1 MLEKQMDISDN
12 NYIFSRKTLWVL
24 ALFCIAAFFLFLG
37 SALFNTRGEPRE
49 AIVAV
54 SMLDN
59 GDWILPVN
67 NGTEIAF
74 KPPLLHWC
82 IAAAYTLTGAVTEYT
97 SRLPS
102 ALSLCLMTL
111 CLFAFFAKRSGERAA
126 LLTALI
132 TLTNFE
138 VHRAGYACR
147 VDMLLAALMVLA
159 LLALYR
165 WWEQGLRGVPWGAA
179 ACLAGAALT
188 KGPVGVLLPCACAGL
203 FYLLRGVR
211 LWSAVWRLTLVALAA
226 LLPLGAWYCA
236 AYMQPHGGDR
246 FLQLIYEENVLRLM
260 GKMTYASHINP
271 WWYNVQTILTGMLPY
286 TLLLLI
292 APFFIRRGKS
302 AGEAKKNPSLWQKV
316 KAYYK
321 QMPSVRLYAAVCTAV
336 IFVFYCIPASK
347 RSTYLL
353 PLYPFL
359 SYFVAEGIL
368 WLAQKRAGA
377 VRAFCGIVAALGIV
391 LTLLYICILAGL
403 VPESIA
409 AHVRHAD
416 QNIAFFRALQQPAW
430 WQMAVI
436 AVPLMSG
443 LLYFFRNRLPRLYGS
458 LALWSALL
466 PAALF
471 FALDGAYQPLV
482 LNAKSD
488 KRVAEHIALLAPE
501 GTIYSYRTDVL
512 LANRMHPFTVNFY
525 LHDRIIPIDCA
536 PQAPAQGWLLTGNE
550 EIEEFKKAYPQY
562 APTLVYDSRH
572 RSCDD
577 KKFLKLYRFEKRVG
591 AFCKTSAK

>member
-1 MLEKQMDISDN
+1 MDISEN
-12 NYIFSRKTLWVL
+12 HYSNSRKTLWVL

-54 SMLDN
+54 SMIDN

-82 IAAAYTLTGAVTEYT
+82 VAAASTLTGAVTEYT

-111 CLFAFFAKRSGERAA
+111 CLFAFFAKRSGERTA

-165 WWEQGLRGVPWGAA
+165 WWERGLRGVPWGAA

-226 LLPLGAWYCA
+226 LLPLAAWYCA
-236 AYMQPHGGDR
+236 AYMQPHGGER
-246 FLQLIYEENVLRLM
+246 FLQLIYEENVLRLI
-260 GKMTYASHINP
+260 GKMTYESHINP

-286 TLLLLI
+286 TLLLFI

-302 AGEAKKNPSLWQKV
+302 AGEAKENSSLWQKV

-321 QMPSVRLYAAVCTAV
+321 QMPAVRLYAAVCTAV

-391 LTLLYICILAGL
+391 LTLLYICVLAGL
-403 VPESIA
+403 VPESIV
-409 AHVRHAD
+409 AHGRHAD
-416 QNIAFFRALQQPAW
+416 QNL
-430 WQMAVI
+430 
-436 AVPLMSG
+436 
-443 LLYFFRNRLPRLYGS
+443 
-458 LALWSALL
+458 
-466 PAALF
+466 
-471 FALDGAYQPLV
+471 
-482 LNAKSD
+482 
-488 KRVAEHIALLAPE
+488 
-501 GTIYSYRTDVL
+501 
-512 LANRMHPFTVNFY
+512 
-525 LHDRIIPIDCA
+525 
-536 PQAPAQGWLLTGNE
+536 
-550 EIEEFKKAYPQY
+550 
-562 APTLVYDSRH
+562 
-572 RSCDD
+572 
-577 KKFLKLYRFEKRVG
+577 
-591 AFCKTSAK
+591 

>member
-1 MLEKQMDISDN
+1 MNISEN
-12 NYIFSRKTLWVL
+12 NYSNPRKTLWML

-82 IAAAYTLTGAVTEYT
+82 IAAASTLTGAVTEYT

-111 CLFAFFAKRSGERAA
+111 CLFAFFAKRSDGRAA

-165 WWEQGLRGVPWGAA
+165 WWERGLRGVPWAAA

-188 KGPVGVLLPCACAGL
+188 KGPVGALLPCACAGL
-203 FYLLRGVR
+203 FYLLRGVK

-226 LLPLGAWYCA
+226 LLPLAAWYCA
-236 AYMQPHGGDR
+236 AYVQPHGGER

-260 GKMTYASHINP
+260 GKMTYESHINP
-271 WWYNVQTILTGMLPY
+271 WWYNVQTVLVGMLPY

-292 APFFIRRGKS
+292 APFVIKRGKQ
-302 AGEAKKNPSLWQKV
+302 ARGRTAAKH
-316 KAYYK
+316 
-321 QMPSVRLYAAVCTAV
+321 VCVAK
-336 IFVFYCIPASK
+336 SK
-347 RSTYLL
+347 
-353 PLYPFL
+353 
-359 SYFVAEGIL
+359 
-368 WLAQKRAGA
+368 
-377 VRAFCGIVAALGIV
+377 
-391 LTLLYICILAGL
+391 
-403 VPESIA
+403 
-409 AHVRHAD
+409 
-416 QNIAFFRALQQPAW
+416 
-430 WQMAVI
+430 
-436 AVPLMSG
+436 G
-443 LLYFFRNRLPRLYGS
+443 LLQKDAGCAPVCSDVRGGDLRVLLHSGKQ
-458 LALWSALL
+458 AQHL
-466 PAALF
+466 PAA
-471 FALDGAYQPLV
+471 ALSVPVVFRGGGHPVARAKAGGRGARV
-482 LNAKSD
+482 L
-488 KRVAEHIALLAPE
+488 
-501 GTIYSYRTDVL
+501 
-512 LANRMHPFTVNFY
+512 
-525 LHDRIIPIDCA
+525 
-536 PQAPAQGWLLTGNE
+536 
-550 EIEEFKKAYPQY
+550 
-562 APTLVYDSRH
+562 RH
-572 RSCDD
+572 RCHARHRAHLIIYMYTGGTCAREYCGSRPPRRPERCLLPCLAATCLVANGSHRRAADGGLAL
-577 KKFLKLYRFEKRVG
+577 FL
-591 AFCKTSAK
+591 